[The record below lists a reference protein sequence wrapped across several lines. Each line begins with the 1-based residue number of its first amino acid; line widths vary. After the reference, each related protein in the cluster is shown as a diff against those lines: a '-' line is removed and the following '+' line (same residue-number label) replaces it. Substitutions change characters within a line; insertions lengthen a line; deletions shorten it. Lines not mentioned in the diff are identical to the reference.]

1 MRYICQICGYIY
13 DDEKEAVPFDSLPYD
28 WKCPLCGASKKD
40 FKPEDSTPVKREKPA
55 DIPEDAELKELSV
68 AQMSA
73 LCSNLARGC
82 EKQYKDEEAKQFR
95 KLADYFASIT
105 PPVNDANVESI
116 ATMLQND
123 IDNYP
128 NVRSTA
134 DASSDRGAARVCV
147 WGEKVTRMLSSL
159 VNRYL
164 EEGEAMLKHT
174 NIWVC
179 TVCGFVYIGD
189 EAPEQCPVCK
199 VPAYK
204 FEKAEG
210 RALA

>member
-1 MRYICQICGYIY
+1 MRYICQICGYVY
-13 DDEKEAVPFDSLPYD
+13 DDEKEAVPFDSLPDD

-40 FKPEDSTPVKREKPA
+40 FKPEDSAAAKTEKIA
-55 DIPEDAELKELSV
+55 DVSEEHELKELSV

-82 EKQYKDEEAKQFR
+82 EKQYKDEEAQQFT

-105 PPVNDANVESI
+105 PPVNDAKVESI
-116 ATMLQND
+116 AAMLQND
-123 IDNYP
+123 INDYP
-128 NVRSTA
+128 GVRATA

-164 EEGEAMLKHT
+164 EEGEAMLKDT

-189 EAPEQCPVCK
+189 DAPQQCPVCK

-204 FEKAEG
+204 FEKVEG